1 MVVVVSHARYA
12 QMVTPGPAGAIGHWG
27 GHLLAFMK
35 MLCIIFIGGK
45 ENVQSKR
52 YDLPGI

>member
-27 GHLLAFMK
+27 SHLLAFMK